1 MSVLQLLNGLN
12 KEQQEA
18 VKHTEGPLLV
28 MAGAGSGK
36 TRVLTHRIAYLI
48 EEKDVAP
55 HNILA
60 ITFTNKAAR
69 EMKERVEQLVGKEG
83 ESMWVST
90 FHSMCVRI
98 LRRDIE
104 RIGYDRNFIII
115 DSSDQLTVMKQIL
128 KNLNIDPKQY
138 DPRAMIHHI
147 SNAKNELLH
156 QKCMKKKHFPIMI
169 NKWRKFILLIKK
181 CFVKTKHSILMI

>member
-1 MSVLQLLNGLN
+1 CEIRWDKMSTIELLSKLN

-18 VKHTEGPLLV
+18 VKSTEGPLLI

-48 EEKDVAP
+48 EEKGVSP
-55 HNILA
+55 QNILA

-69 EMKERVEQLVGKEG
+69 EMKDRVRQLIGP
-83 ESMWVST
+83 ESDFMWVST

-104 RIGYDRNFIII
+104 RIGYSRNFSII
-115 DSSDQLTVMKQIL
+115 DTSDQQSVMKQVL
-128 KNLNIDPKQY
+128 KDLNIDPKQY
-138 DPRAMIHHI
+138 DPRAMLAMI
-147 SNAKNELLH
+147 SN
-156 QKCMKKKHFPIMI
+156 
-169 NKWRKFILLIKK
+169 
-181 CFVKTKHSILMI
+181 